1 MSVDIRCCFTS
12 CYGCLTSS
20 PILAIMLVRCYTW
33 QPLQYLY
40 RFAAAAAAKSLQSC
54 PTLCNPIDGSPP
66 GFPILGIFQARTQ
79 EWVAISLQVYLF
91 VYTGEI
97 LLKGREVY
105 MYSQFI
111 VLICNSANNFSSYH
125 ELLIAKSE
133 SESEVAQSSPTL
145 CDPMD
150 CSLPGFSI
158 HGILQARILEW
169 VTISFSRGS
178 SRPGDRT
185 WVSHIVGR
193 RFNL

>member
-1 MSVDIRCCFTS
+1 MFTDCCMVIVPQTNSLGIFFKLCS
-12 CYGCLTSS
+12 
-20 PILAIMLVRCYTW
+20 
-33 QPLQYLY
+33 
-40 RFAAAAAAKSLQSC
+40 AAAAAAKLLQSC
-54 PTLCNPIDGSPP
+54 PTPCDPIDGSPP
-66 GFPILGIFQARTQ
+66 GFPVPGIFQARTM

-91 VYTGEI
+91 VYTGET

-125 ELLIAKSE
+125 ELLITKSE
-133 SESEVAQSSPTL
+133 SESEVAQSCPTL
-145 CDPMD
+145 CDPVD

-193 RFNL
+193 HFTV